1 MSGVADRLKN
11 LSNSIHSNKTS
22 FSETRNNMTE
32 YKFFGWVGK
41 DKNSIGNLVWEE
53 YEPKTWTEDDVDIK
67 ISIPPSVF
75 SLVDGRRLMVAHCGI
90 CSSDLHTL
98 RSGWGPTNYPAVVG
112 HEIVGK
118 AVKVG
123 KNVKGIKLG
132 DRVGVGA
139 QSGSCLEC
147 GHCQEST
154 LLCPVKSNFRSRA
167 IL

>member
-67 ISIPPSVF
+67 ISIPPV
-75 SLVDGRRLMVAHCGI
+75 
-90 CSSDLHTL
+90 
-98 RSGWGPTNYPAVVG
+98 RSFP
-112 HEIVGK
+112 
-118 AVKVG
+118 
-123 KNVKGIKLG
+123 
-132 DRVGVGA
+132 R
-139 QSGSCLEC
+139 
-147 GHCQEST
+147 
-154 LLCPVKSNFRSRA
+154 
-167 IL
+167 